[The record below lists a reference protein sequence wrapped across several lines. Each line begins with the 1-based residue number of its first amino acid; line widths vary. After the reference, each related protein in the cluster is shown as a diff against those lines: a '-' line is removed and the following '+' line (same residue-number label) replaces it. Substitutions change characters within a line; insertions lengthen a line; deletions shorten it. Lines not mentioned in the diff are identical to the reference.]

1 MKKMTWVCVAL
12 FLTGILCTQLIGYD
26 KLRELTKVDGTTLLQ
41 YANSNTELVQRY
53 FNVLWERGKLFLLL
67 WICSM
72 TTLGRRMPV
81 LVLWLCCFLLGLFGG
96 ICMVGVG
103 WPGILLALAS
113 LFPQILLYGAA
124 VWIILWMRNSQIR
137 QFIYGKK
144 LLAKRILHIL
154 IAIVLIILGTILET
168 TVGYELV
175 CRAVHLVCKV

>member
-154 IAIVLIILGTILET
+154 IAIVLIILGTIMET
-168 TVGYELV
+168 TVGHQLV
-175 CRAVHLVCKV
+175 CQVINLVIS